1 MNLIHSGKIDLFFLP
16 KNLDLVFTLADRL
29 NGIGIKNLYLMQDI
43 YNRIQQ
49 MNIDYVEY
57 FHLKLL
63 LFSRWGKSWI
73 AGISP

>member
-1 MNLIHSGKIDLFFLP
+1 MKIFNFF
-16 KNLDLVFTLADRL
+16 DLVDRS
-29 NGIGIKNLYLMQDI
+29 NGIGLNTDGNGGIKNLYLMQDI

-63 LFSRWGKSWI
+63 LLCRWGK
-73 AGISP
+73 

>member
-1 MNLIHSGKIDLFFLP
+1 MG
-16 KNLDLVFTLADRL
+16 L
-29 NGIGIKNLYLMQDI
+29 NPDSMGIKNIYLMQDI

-63 LFSRWGKSWI
+63 LISRWSK
-73 AGISP
+73 

>member
-1 MNLIHSGKIDLFFLP
+1 LIFY
-16 KNLDLVFTLADRL
+16 LVDRSNGMGL
-29 NGIGIKNLYLMQDI
+29 NTAGIGEIKNLYLMQDI

-63 LFSRWGKSWI
+63 LICRWSK
-73 AGISP
+73 